1 MLDELSVVIAAIAL
15 AVSVIVFIDSRFRE
29 ARAARLARRPALVFS
44 WDGDT
49 LRWTVSNIGSGPALD
64 VVILQRIDGSWQHP
78 LRMPEM
84 AVDAANTVP
93 RRWYEAWHDN
103 PGLGARYR
111 SVTDEE
117 YATMTADDRS
127 EIVSGWGELSPGAAP
142 IEPHWRYRSTER

>member
-1 MLDELSVVIAAIAL
+1 MLDWLSVVIAAIAL
-15 AVSVIVFIDSRFRE
+15 VVSVIVFFDHRSRE

-49 LRWTVSNIGSGPALD
+49 LRWTLSNIGSGPALD
-64 VVILQRIDGSWQHP
+64 VVILQRIEGSWQHP

-111 SVTDEE
+111 SITGEE
-117 YATMTADDRS
+117 YATMTGDDRS

-142 IEPHWRYRSTER
+142 IEPHWRYRGTVR